1 MEKRFALF
9 LILSALILFTHLT
22 VQNFLHPPQAVPPPA
37 EVAEGGDGRAEPKP
51 KPEPA
56 KKGPEGGAAK
66 LDKQPAKAGAKQP
79 AEAPEPAPVKGDP
92 TAAAPSPLVEVPKK
106 WVTLGSMAPDSPYR
120 LMITAQNTG
129 AAIERIEMVQ
139 RTGNGR
145 FRFLDLEQDS
155 GYLGYLALEDTTD
168 GKGCR
173 VNVVGPG
180 TPAAGAKA
188 QNPGAGD
195 GLRAG
200 DIIRR
205 IDSAPVQDA
214 IDLERYLAET
224 EPGQAVQIAVVRA
237 GAGGGRPNEE
247 ILTATLAAPPLS
259 IIRPDGQFEPV
270 AGAADSRSFLFT
282 LESIG
287 DTSIP
292 RGDEEIDTDKL
303 PSLRESNWEVRT
315 LADDPLGPAVEFTFV
330 LSEAHLKAIGG
341 EGSLELV
348 KRYRLAR
355 TPPSD
360 LANSAFPS
368 YHLQLELEIRNRGAT
383 PQQVAYRLDGP
394 NGLPLEGWWYVTKI
408 HPEMFAAAGTRDV
421 VWNTPT
427 TGHGLIGATKIY
439 SDAVAALEKSQPV
452 TIPLFAD
459 SNPQPL
465 DYVGVDA
472 QYFSVVLTPQA
483 GESNSPLLFKKA
495 LALPV
500 GNVEA
505 IDKSLGKTAD
515 VSFRLISQ
523 THDIPPGGA
532 LVQRYT
538 IFAGPKEPA
547 LLTAYQLERCIEYGW
562 FRTIAKFLAW
572 ILHMFE
578 SLPGVNYGL
587 AIIMLTVL
595 VRSCMIPL
603 SRKAARNAQMMQ
615 ELAPEMKRIAEK
627 HKDDMQKRAAAQSE
641 LFKKHNYRPL
651 GGCLLMFVQLPI
663 FIGLYR
669 ALSVDVEL
677 RQAPLIAGLK
687 WCSNL
692 AGPDMLWY
700 WKPYLPAFL
709 AGENGWLGPYF
720 NVLPI
725 VTIVLFLWQ
734 QKMFMPPATDE
745 QTRMQQ
751 SMMKYMMIF
760 MGLLFFRV
768 PSGLCIYFIASSLW
782 SIAERK
788 MLPPVGPGAK
798 PAGVAPK
805 SPSLWG
811 RVTARF
817 NAEDDSDKARA
828 MRRQRRKG

>member
-22 VQNFLHPPQAVPPPA
+22 VQNFLNPPQPAPPPA
-37 EVAEGGDGRAEPKP
+37 DVAKGGDGRD

-56 KKGPEGGAAK
+56 KQGPGGGAAK
-66 LDKQPAKAGAKQP
+66 LEKEPAKSAAKQP
-79 AEAPEPAPVKGDP
+79 AEAPGAALAKADP
-92 TAAAPSPLVEVPKK
+92 TADPTAGPATPVVEVPKK
-106 WVTLGSMAPDSPYR
+106 WVTLGSLAPDSPYR
-120 LMITAQNTG
+120 LMVTLKNAG
-129 AAIERIEMVQ
+129 AAVDRIELVQ
-139 RTGNGR
+139 RTGNGQL
-145 FRFLDLEQDS
+145 RFLDLEQKS
-155 GYLGYLALEDTTD
+155 GYLGYLALEDTKD

-188 QNPGAGD
+188 QSPGAGD
-195 GLRAG
+195 GLRV
-200 DIIRR
+200 DDLIRR
-205 IDSAPVQDA
+205 IDHAPVRDA

-224 EPGQAVQIAVVRA
+224 KPGQTVQIAVVRGA
-237 GAGGGRPNEE
+237 AGGVRPKEE
-247 ILTATLAAPPLS
+247 ILTATLAAAPLS
-259 IIRPDGQFEPV
+259 IVRPDGPLAPI
-270 AGAADSRSFLFT
+270 AGAADSRSFLFA

-292 RGDEEIDTDKL
+292 RDAEEIDTKKL
-303 PSLRESNWEVRT
+303 PSLRDSNWEVRM

-330 LSEAHLKAIGG
+330 LTEAHLKAIGG
-341 EGSLELV
+341 AGSLELV
-348 KRYRLAR
+348 KRYRLAK
-355 TPPSD
+355 TPPAD

-368 YHLQLELEIRNRGAT
+368 YHLQLELEIRNRGAN

-408 HPEMFAAAGTRDV
+408 HPKMFAAAGTRDV
-421 VWNTPT
+421 LWNTPT

-439 SDAVAALEKSQPV
+439 SDAVAAQEKNQPV
-452 TIPLFAD
+452 NIPLFAD

-472 QYFSVVLTPQA
+472 QYFSVVLKPQA
-483 GESNSPLLFKKA
+483 GESAPPLLFKQA
-495 LALPV
+495 LAIPV
-500 GNVEA
+500 GAV
-505 IDKSLGKTAD
+505 TAD
-515 VSFRLISQ
+515 EKPLSKTTNVSFRLISQ
-523 THDIPPGGA
+523 THDIAPGGA
-532 LVQRYT
+532 LVQKYL
-538 IFAGPKEPA
+538 IFAGPKQPS

-562 FRTIAKFLAW
+562 FRTIAQALEW

-595 VRSCMIPL
+595 VRSGMIPL

-627 HKDDMQKRAAAQSE
+627 YKDDMQKRAAAQSE

-651 GGCLLMFVQLPI
+651 GGCLLMFIQLPI

-677 RQAPLIAGLK
+677 RQAPLIAGLN

-692 AGPDMLWY
+692 SGPDMFWY
-700 WKPYLPAFL
+700 WKPYLPTIL
-709 AGENGWLGPYF
+709 AGDNGFLGPYL
-720 NVLPI
+720 NLLPI

-751 SMMKYMMIF
+751 QIMKPMMIV

-788 MLPPVGPGAK
+788 LLPPVGKPTGNTTPLWQRVVAK
-798 PAGVAPK
+798 FNPDVDPAK
-805 SPSLWG
+805 M
-811 RVTARF
+811 
-817 NAEDDSDKARA
+817 RA